1 MHDNPS
7 FADLMS
13 RVRSGDD
20 QAASDFVRIY
30 EPEIRREVRLRLS
43 NPRLRRVFDSL
54 DISQSVFAS
63 FFLRARAGDYDLRE
77 PGKLLQLLVQ
87 MTRNKLA
94 FQARKHQAK
103 RRDHRRLEV
112 ADLTQLRILAG
123 ADSPSQIASTRELIE
138 EFRSRL
144 THEERHLAELR
155 TRGRDWAGIAAEL
168 GGTPEG
174 RRKQLARAIER
185 VAQELGLDEVFHE

>member
-63 FFLRARAGDYDLRE
+63 FFLRARAGDYDLEE

-144 THEERHLAELR
+144 TDEERHLAELR

-174 RRKQLARAIER
+174 RRKQLARAIGR
-185 VAQELGLDEVFHE
+185 VAQELGLDEVFDE